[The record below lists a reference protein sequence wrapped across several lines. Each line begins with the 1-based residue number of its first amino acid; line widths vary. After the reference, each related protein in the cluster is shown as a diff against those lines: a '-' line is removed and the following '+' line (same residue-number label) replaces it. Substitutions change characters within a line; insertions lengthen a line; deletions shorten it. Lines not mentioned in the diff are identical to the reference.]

1 MNDTMTLIEIM
12 KAWKQDSKV
21 DRIER
26 ETIACH
32 VCGDKLFVVTKHPGW
47 FIGKQGWLVDKYRNT
62 LKENGYPYDV
72 RFVDLFCGD
81 VREF

>member
-1 MNDTMTLIEIM
+1 MNDTMTMIEIM
-12 KAWKQDSKV
+12 KTWKRDSKV
-21 DRIER
+21 DIIDR
-26 ETIACH
+26 ETIAYH

-47 FIGKQGWLVDKYRNT
+47 FIGKQGWLVDKYRNI

-72 RFVDLFCGD
+72 RFVDLLCGN

>member
-1 MNDTMTLIEIM
+1 MDEKMTLTEIM
-12 KAWKQDSKV
+12 KAWKRDSKV
-21 DRIER
+21 DIIDR
-26 ETIACH
+26 ETIAYH

-47 FIGKQGWLVDKYRNT
+47 FIGKQGHLVDEYRIA

-72 RFVDLFCGD
+72 RWVDLGCGG

>member
-1 MNDTMTLIEIM
+1 MDEKMTLTEIM
-12 KAWKQDSKV
+12 KAWKRDSKV
-21 DRIER
+21 DIIDR

-47 FIGKQGWLVDKYRNT
+47 FIAKQGWLVNKYRNI